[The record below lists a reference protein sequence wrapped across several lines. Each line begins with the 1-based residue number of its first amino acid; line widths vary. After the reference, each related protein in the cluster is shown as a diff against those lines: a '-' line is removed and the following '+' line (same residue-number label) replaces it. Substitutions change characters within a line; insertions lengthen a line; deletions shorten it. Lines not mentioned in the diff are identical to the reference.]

1 MVKRGVFF
9 MQNNKDFLYLK
20 SCIQS
25 FDWLPVSQ
33 ILGKT
38 RFSRRGRKKDF
49 EPVNLFKSFVLK
61 SYLLIDDNTVLAK
74 RLRESDSYLE
84 FCGLKKIPS
93 HDTLSKFEKKFSHKF
108 MEVFDF
114 LDGILEKSGAFEN
127 DDMSFDGTDI
137 PVPMK
142 NKQSA
147 HRYHFGAKSDR
158 KKFHGFWLMILASTK
173 HQIAR
178 RFLVGYAREGQINL
192 AKELFRQ
199 KQIDENKNNLFI
211 IMDGIFDFK
220 EMHEIIIFVQHKI
233 PLIGYNKRGSGIEER
248 ANLPTTDWHFKIN
261 PVYKNNEFVMEE
273 FKKRTSIERVNS
285 YSKIY
290 TQICLIQNKIK
301 KSQTVK
307 KTIVE
312 NIIVFS
318 FILEQFKLLS
328 KIKINQAQKSLLLYK
343 N

>member
-1 MVKRGVFF
+1 
-9 MQNNKDFLYLK
+9 MQNNKEFLDLK
-20 SCIQS
+20 SFIQE
-25 FDWLPVSQ
+25 FDWLPIVE

-38 RFSRRGRKKDF
+38 RFSRRGRKREF
-49 EPVNLFKSFVLK
+49 NPINLFRAFILK
-61 SYLLIDDNTVLAK
+61 SYLLVDDNTILAK
-74 RLRESDSYLE
+74 RLQENKSYLE
-84 FCGLKKIPS
+84 FCGLGKVPS
-93 HDTLSKFEKKFSHKF
+93 HDTLSKFERKFSHKF
-108 MEVFDF
+108 IDIFNF
-114 LDGILEKSGAFEN
+114 LDEILEENGAFET

-142 NKQSA
+142 IKQSP
-147 HRYHFGAKSDR
+147 HRYHFGAKSNK
-158 KKFHGFWLMILASTK
+158 KKFHGFWLMILASVK
-173 HQIAR
+173 QQIAR

-192 AKELFRQ
+192 AKELFNQ
-199 KQIDENKNNLFI
+199 SQIDESKNNLFI
-211 IMDGIFDFK
+211 IMDGIFDFR
-220 EMHEIIIFVQHKI
+220 EMHEIIISVQHKI
-233 PLIGYNKRGSGIEER
+233 PLIGYNKRGSGIEDR
-248 ANLPTTDWHFKIN
+248 SNLPTTDWHFKIN

-301 KSQTVK
+301 KSQTIK

-328 KIKINQAQKSLLLYK
+328 KTKRNQAQKSLLLYK